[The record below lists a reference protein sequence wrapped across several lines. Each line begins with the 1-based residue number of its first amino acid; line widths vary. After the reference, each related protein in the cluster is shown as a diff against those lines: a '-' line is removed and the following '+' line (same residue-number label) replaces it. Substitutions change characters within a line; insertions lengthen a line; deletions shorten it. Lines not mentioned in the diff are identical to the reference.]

1 MADDFMR
8 FRVAKDPV
16 VQDKYYALKAL
27 PNGKEYFIQITH
39 KYVSYWYMYLLYKHI
54 R

>member
-1 MADDFMR
+1 MADEFMK

-27 PNGKEYFIQITH
+27 PNGKNI
-39 KYVSYWYMYLLYKHI
+39 LYK
-54 R
+54 